1 MKGII
6 TMFKILTDSACD
18 LDKEYVVK
26 HDVDVIPLYI
36 TTDGQNYLRD
46 GEELYSR
53 DLYKRMVEEN
63 IFPKSSLPS
72 VQDYVDHMMPYV
84 EKGLPVICITISTSL
99 SGSYNSAQTAR
110 DLVLEEHPDAVI
122 TVMNS
127 TTNTV
132 TQGLF
137 VNEAVR
143 MKEAGLTYEKTVE
156 NLEKLKEST
165 RIFFT
170 IGSLDYLIKNGRIGK
185 LALLISSRIKIKPT
199 IIMKDN
205 EIGLGG
211 GSRTRA
217 KSLTS
222 VIEAARKYFNEPGHN
237 VKDYNFIIGWGYD
250 LEEAAQ
256 FKKEIGDALG
266 VTFCEDIG
274 SQIGAVTV
282 CHTGPYALGL
292 GCIRKYETV

>member
-18 LDKEYVVK
+18 LDKEYVAK

-53 DLYKRMVEEN
+53 DLYRRMVEEN

-84 EKGLPVICITISTSL
+84 ETGLPVICITISTSL

-199 IIMKDN
+199 IIM
-205 EIGLGG
+205 
-211 GSRTRA
+211 
-217 KSLTS
+217 
-222 VIEAARKYFNEPGHN
+222 
-237 VKDYNFIIGWGYD
+237 
-250 LEEAAQ
+250 
-256 FKKEIGDALG
+256 
-266 VTFCEDIG
+266 
-274 SQIGAVTV
+274 
-282 CHTGPYALGL
+282 
-292 GCIRKYETV
+292 